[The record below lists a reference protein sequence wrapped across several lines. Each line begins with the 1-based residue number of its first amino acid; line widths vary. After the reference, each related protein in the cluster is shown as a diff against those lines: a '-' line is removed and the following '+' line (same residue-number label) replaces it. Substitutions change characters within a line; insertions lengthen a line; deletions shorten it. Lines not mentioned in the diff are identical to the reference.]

1 MSEIGIPNRFK
12 ILRDSLLPGQYR
24 RPILY
29 ALYTKGGCLHDV
41 DLRMAIKSPSIR
53 LPIPQKLSD
62 FLKKTKIGKK
72 LSEIHEGQSNKK
84 EQRFDRKYLASVAS
98 LKFSGYI
105 IIDEKTR
112 YVLMSD
118 PGALLRFDMD
128 EGRMRSNTIRSWI
141 ALTASVLTAAF
152 AIFG

>member
-1 MSEIGIPNRFK
+1 MSEIDIPNKFK
-12 ILRDSLLPGQYR
+12 SLRGSLLPGQYR
-24 RPILY
+24 RKILQT
-29 ALYTKGGCLHDV
+29 LYDNGSILHDI
-41 DLRMAIKSPSIR
+41 DLREAISS
-53 LPIPQKLSD
+53 QTS
-62 FLKKTKIGKK
+62 LK
-72 LSEIHEGQSNKK
+72 QSNEEEQEFKK
-84 EQRFDRKYLASVAS
+84 KYLASVAS

-118 PGALLRFDMD
+118 PCALLRFDMD